1 MDKLKIID
9 NEDLV
14 RDVHTNAVI
23 NTSKSSLEAYKQK
36 RDAQRTLV
44 QDIDGLKSEMADI
57 KQLLQQLIAE
67 KNK

>member
-1 MDKLKIID
+1 MDKLKIVD

-14 RDVHTNAVI
+14 RDVQTNAVI
-23 NTSKSSLEAYKQK
+23 NTSKSSLEAYRQK

-57 KQLLQQLIAE
+57 KQLLQQLLVE